1 MTTDDEIRVLLDK
14 QAIADALHRYC
25 YSRDT
30 GDLEM
35 GIAIS
40 HPDGTAEY
48 EGLFEG
54 SFRDFLA
61 APTHPGS
68 SHSLSNVLVEVDG
81 DRATSWSCVTSASAN
96 PEAER
101 LFIMRGRFTDTWSR
115 RNGVW
120 GVDHRH
126 FTIDS
131 TEIGTLNVAGIPTAP
146 PD

>member
-1 MTTDDEIRVLLDK
+1 MTTDDEIRVLLDT
-14 QAIADALHRYC
+14 QAITDALHRYC

-35 GIAIS
+35 GLAVS
-40 HPDGTAEY
+40 HPDGTARY

-61 APTHPGS
+61 APTYPGS

-81 DRATSWSCVTSASAN
+81 DRATSRSCVTSASSN
-96 PEAER
+96 VEAAR

-115 RNGVW
+115 RDGTW
-120 GVDHRH
+120 AIDHRE

-131 TEIGTLNVAGIPTAP
+131 TEIATLNVDGIPSAP
-146 PD
+146 D